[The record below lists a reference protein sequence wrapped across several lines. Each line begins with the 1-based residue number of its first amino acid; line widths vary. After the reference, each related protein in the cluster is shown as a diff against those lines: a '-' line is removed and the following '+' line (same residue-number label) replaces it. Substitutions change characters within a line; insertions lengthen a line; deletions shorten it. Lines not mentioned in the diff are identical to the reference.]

1 MIEMIDTIDTL
12 SIIGKNDHDILHLL
26 HKIPDIKIRIE
37 MTHTRLPT
45 IIRKDTVVI
54 KVISQMNQTVM
65 IIDKIQNN
73 NNSNS
78 LILLSLT
85 NHIHKM
91 TPKNLMDS
99 IQMQIKNHK
108 MQIVN
113 TASIMN
119 LVRHL

>member
-1 MIEMIDTIDTL
+1 MIDTIDTL
-12 SIIGKNDHDILHLL
+12 SIIGKIDHDIHHLL
-26 HKIPDIKIRIE
+26 HKIQDIKIRTE

-54 KVISQMNQTVM
+54 KVISQMNRIVM

-91 TPKNLMDS
+91 IPKNLMDS

-119 LVRHL
+119 LVKHL